1 MKSLMVLGI
10 FSLMVGTIYAST
22 KNEKPAESKP
32 ADAKVDGKKADDKNA
47 PVKRTYTEEE
57 FKKAVNE
64 EMAKQMKKAGS
75 GHLVDF
81 SKELLDKEEQLK
93 LKESELKKKEEEL
106 KLSRNDFQKKVI
118 EFEES
123 QKKFLGC
130 IEGQK
135 EALDK
140 RVSQMVEVISGM
152 KPQSAADILAIQ
164 DPELSVRILAMLE
177 SQKASKIF
185 NLMDKEISA
194 KLQKQFMQMKK

>member
-1 MKSLMVLGI
+1 MRRLILATALLICNSNLVFG
-10 FSLMVGTIYAST
+10 AT
-22 KNEKPAESKP
+22 KTDKPETSK
-32 ADAKVDGKKADDKNA
+32 KVEA
-47 PVKRTYTEEE
+47 PKRNYTEEE
-57 FKKAVNE
+57 FKKAVTE
-64 EMAKQMKKAGS
+64 ETEKRMKKAGS
-75 GHLVDF
+75 AHLIDF
-81 SKELLDKEEQLK
+81 SKELLDKEDVLK
-93 LKESELKKKEEEL
+93 NKEIVLIKQEEEL
-106 KLSRNDFQKKVI
+106 KNSKTDFQKKVI

-135 EALDK
+135 ESLDK

-152 KPQSAADILAIQ
+152 KPQSAADVLAIQ

-194 KLQKQFMQMKK
+194 KLQKQFLQMKK